1 MNNKRRVLGAVA
13 GLMASVVSVGFL
25 GSAHTQTGYQPPVAV
40 ETESFGE
47 DSFALGTLSSETG
60 ALSRDLWRGASV
72 NSVDYLF
79 DHIPV
84 RFEQPAMLG
93 VMKRAMLSPGDA
105 PTGSTD
111 SLTGKKLMLLAE
123 AGFYEDA
130 SSIAELARGL
140 SGQPELSQAIAFA
153 ELMRGDVVAACRRNA
168 NLNKGRNLPFWLKL
182 RLLCY
187 ATTGENAAADL
198 TLGLLRERKL
208 LSPAEDRLLGALVS
222 GIDLKA
228 DIRPVTGFEYAAL
241 RQLQFGIDLGALDHA
256 NGAVLRALATEIKAP
271 QQARVFAGEQA
282 MRRGVMSVGE
292 LQSLFRSFTFAPER
306 LAEAKALMIQNRKNY
321 LIDPLVYQA
330 AAEMTAPEFAL
341 DRQSLIGEALR
352 GAGGETRF
360 IALAKLYAPMLQS
373 ADVVVNYAPYA
384 REYALAGIVAGDMD
398 LATRWIDALAAG
410 TVTPAT
416 SDDVARLIKL
426 LTIKNAPTAKSLAA
440 RLGLMVPDVNRAA
453 LANIGAGTRGDKQQ
467 LARILNLGFEAAT
480 EKRTG
485 QGALVALAATG
496 LDIGPDFDNVR
507 KVIVL
512 QTLYASELG
521 SSVAELAFDR
531 VLSDEFPQLI
541 RLASVDQQVT
551 VAAAGETSSTAP
563 RKINGMP
570 VPRVKPKN

>member
-1 MNNKRRVLGAVA
+1 MNNKRRVLRAIASLV
-13 GLMASVVSVGFL
+13 ASVVSVGFL
-25 GSAHTQTGYQPPVAV
+25 GSAHAQTGYQPPVAV

-60 ALSRDLWRGASV
+60 ALSRDLWRGANV
-72 NSVDYLF
+72 NSVDFLF
-79 DHIPV
+79 NQIPV
-84 RFEQPAMLG
+84 RFDQPAMLG

-105 PTGSTD
+105 PVGSTD

-140 SGQPELSQAIAFA
+140 SSQPELSEAIAFA
-153 ELMRGDVVAACRRNA
+153 ELMRGDVVAACQRNA
-168 NLNKGRNLPFWLKL
+168 ALDKGRNLPFWLKL

-208 LSPAEDRLLGALVS
+208 LSPAEDRLFGAIVS
-222 GIDLKA
+222 GVELKA
-228 DIRPVTGFEYAAL
+228 DIQPVTGFEYAAL
-241 RQLQFGIDLGALDHA
+241 RQLQLGIDLTALDQA
-256 NGAVLRALATEIKAP
+256 NGAVLRALATEVKAP

-282 MRRGVMSVGE
+282 LRLGIMSVGE
-292 LQSLFRSFTFAPER
+292 LQSLFRSFTFVPER
-306 LAEAKALMIQNRKNY
+306 KAEAKALMAQNRQNY

-360 IALAKLYAPMLQS
+360 IALAKLYAPLLQS
-373 ADVVVNYAPYA
+373 VDMVVNYAPYA
-384 REYALAGIVAGDMD
+384 REYALAGIVAGDMELASRWIEA
-398 LATRWIDALAAG
+398 LATE
-410 TVTPAT
+410 TT
-416 SDDVARLIKL
+416 STASGDVARLIKL
-426 LTIKNAPTAKSLAA
+426 LTIKDGPAAQSLAA

-453 LANIGAGTRGDKQQ
+453 LANIGSGTRGDKKQ

-480 EKRTG
+480 EKRSG

-496 LDIGPDFDNVR
+496 LDLGSDFENVR

-531 VLSDEFPQLI
+531 VLRDEFSQLI

-551 VAAAGETSSTAP
+551 VAAAGETNSTAP
-563 RKINGMP
+563 RKINGIA